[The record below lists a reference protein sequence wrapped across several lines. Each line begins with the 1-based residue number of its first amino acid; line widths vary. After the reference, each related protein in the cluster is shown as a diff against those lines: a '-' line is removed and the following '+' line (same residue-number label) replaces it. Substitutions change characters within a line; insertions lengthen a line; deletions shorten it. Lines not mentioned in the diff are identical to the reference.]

1 MSKELKSMEEVK
13 EDFSLRP
20 ACQRLKRS

>member
-20 ACQRLKRS
+20 ACQRLKRG